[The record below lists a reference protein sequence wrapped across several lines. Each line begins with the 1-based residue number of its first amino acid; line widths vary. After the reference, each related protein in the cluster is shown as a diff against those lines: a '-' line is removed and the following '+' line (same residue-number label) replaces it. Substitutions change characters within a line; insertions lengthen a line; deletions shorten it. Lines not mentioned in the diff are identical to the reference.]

1 MGTTSNTV
9 TPETMQHA
17 SALLS
22 RWLRQHRE
30 LFPQTD
36 AIDVVVPWLTFR
48 IASTFERGGV
58 QVDLG
63 GGLNIANGFLAELGM
78 TVWVIDLLEEY
89 FPQSSMKT
97 EGTEQV
103 AFLESKGV
111 QFIRADLVEF
121 NLLDHFNPGSV
132 DVVSSYHTL
141 EHLHHSPRRMLA
153 SAMKILKP
161 GGRVFFEVPNAT
173 NLLKRLKVLIGRTN
187 YQPFQGFWEVDKYY
201 GHIRE
206 YCVDDLRQLA
216 RHLHLTDVRIVGRN
230 WYGSLYAVIPTRS
243 AAGVVDSILQLR
255 PGLCGS
261 LFLSGRKS
269 PSSLLVALR
278 D

>member
-1 MGTTSNTV
+1 MDMMSSTATRESIH
-9 TPETMQHA
+9 QA

-36 AIDVVVPWLTFR
+36 ALDVVVPWLTFR
-48 IASTFERGGV
+48 IASTFERGGI

-63 GGLNIANGFLAELGM
+63 GGLNIANGVLAELGM
-78 TVWVIDLLEEY
+78 TVWVIDLVEEY

-153 SAMKILKP
+153 SSMKTLKP

-187 YQPFQGFWEVDKYY
+187 YQPFKGFWEVDRYY

-216 RHLHLTDVRIVGRN
+216 MQLDLSNVQIVGKN
-230 WYGSLYAVIPTRS
+230 WYGSLYAVIPSRP
-243 AAGVVDSILQLR
+243 AARVVDSILQIR

-269 PSSLLVALR
+269 PSSA
-278 D
+278 